1 MIPPHPTVHPFYR
14 EGEQRGGIQD
24 FLNFQNV
31 REGVVRAIVHLFSKK
46 QRGVN
51 LNIKNSKKYKDIKN
65 SLLET
70 LEKSKNNT
78 PYFVN
83 LVEDYMSLY
92 ETKELAKAEIK
103 NKGVMV
109 EYQNGKNQ
117 SGYKKNDMIEV
128 NLKVNAQ
135 MIKIL
140 DKLGINIDGDLGFDD
155 DEL

>member
-1 MIPPHPTVHPFYR
+1 MR
-14 EGEQRGGIQD
+14 K
-24 FLNFQNV
+24 
-31 REGVVRAIVHLFSKK
+31 GVVRAIVHLFSKK

-51 LNIKNSKKYKDIKN
+51 LSKKKSKKYRDIKN

-70 LEKSKNNT
+70 LEKSNNNT

-83 LVEDYMSLY
+83 LVEDYMSFF
-92 ETKELAKAEIK
+92 ETKEQAKSEIED
-103 NKGVMV
+103 KGVMI

-117 SGYKKNDMIEV
+117 NGYKKNDMIEV
-128 NLKVNAQ
+128 ILKVNAQ

>member
-1 MIPPHPTVHPFYR
+1 M

-31 REGVVRAIVHLFSKK
+31 RKGVVRAIVHLFSKK
-46 QRGVN
+46 QRGVK

-117 SGYKKNDMIEV
+117 NGYKKNDMIEV
-128 NLKVNAQ
+128 ILKVNAQ

>member
-1 MIPPHPTVHPFYR
+1 M
-14 EGEQRGGIQD
+14 
-24 FLNFQNV
+24 
-31 REGVVRAIVHLFSKK
+31 SKNK
-46 QRGVN
+46 
-51 LNIKNSKKYKDIKN
+51 SSKYKKIKK
-65 SLLET
+65 SLLDT
-70 LEKSKNNT
+70 LKKSNNFT
-78 PYFVN
+78 PYFEN

-92 ETKELAKAEIK
+92 ETKEQAKAEIEE
-103 NKGVMV
+103 KGVMV

-128 NLKVNAQ
+128 ILKVNAQ

>member
-1 MIPPHPTVHPFYR
+1 M
-14 EGEQRGGIQD
+14 
-24 FLNFQNV
+24 
-31 REGVVRAIVHLFSKK
+31 VRAIVHLFSKK

-51 LNIKNSKKYKDIKN
+51 LSKKKSKKYRDIKN

-92 ETKELAKAEIK
+92 ETKEQAKAEIEE
-103 NKGVMV
+103 KGVMI

-128 NLKVNAQ
+128 ILKVNAQ

>member
-1 MIPPHPTVHPFYR
+1 M
-14 EGEQRGGIQD
+14 
-24 FLNFQNV
+24 

-46 QRGVN
+46 QRGVKLDTKKSK
-51 LNIKNSKKYKDIKN
+51 LNIKKSKKYRDIKN

-70 LEKSKNNT
+70 LEKSNNNT

-92 ETKELAKAEIK
+92 ETKELAKAEIEK
-103 NKGVMV
+103 KGVMIK
-109 EYQNGKNQ
+109 YQNGKNQ

-128 NLKVNAQ
+128 ILKINAQ

-140 DKLGINIDGDLGFDD
+140 DKLRINIDGDLGFDD

>member
-1 MIPPHPTVHPFYR
+1 M
-14 EGEQRGGIQD
+14 
-24 FLNFQNV
+24 
-31 REGVVRAIVHLFSKK
+31 VRAIVYLFSKK

-51 LNIKNSKKYKDIKN
+51 LSKKKSKKYRDIKN

-70 LEKSKNNT
+70 LEKSNNNT

-83 LVEDYMSLY
+83 LVEDYMSFY
-92 ETKELAKAEIK
+92 ETKEQAKAEIED
-103 NKGVMV
+103 KGVMV

-117 SGYKKNDMIEV
+117 NGYKKNDMIEV
-128 NLKVNAQ
+128 ILKVNAQ

>member
-1 MIPPHPTVHPFYR
+1 M
-14 EGEQRGGIQD
+14 
-24 FLNFQNV
+24 
-31 REGVVRAIVHLFSKK
+31 VRAIVHLFSKK

-51 LNIKNSKKYKDIKN
+51 LSKKKSKKYRDIKN

-70 LEKSKNNT
+70 LEKSNNNT

-83 LVEDYMSLY
+83 LVEDYMSFF
-92 ETKELAKAEIK
+92 ETKEQAKSEIED
-103 NKGVMV
+103 KGVMI

-117 SGYKKNDMIEV
+117 NGYKKNDMIEV
-128 NLKVNAQ
+128 ILKVNAQ

>member
-1 MIPPHPTVHPFYR
+1 MGV
-14 EGEQRGGIQD
+14 QD
-24 FLNFQNV
+24 FPNFQNV
-31 REGVVRAIVHLFSKK
+31 RKGVVRAIVHLFSKK

-51 LNIKNSKKYKDIKN
+51 LSKKKSKKYREIKN

-70 LEKSKNNT
+70 LEKSNNNT

-83 LVEDYMSLY
+83 LVEDYMSFY
-92 ETKELAKAEIK
+92 ETKEQAKAEIEE
-103 NKGVMV
+103 KGVMV

-128 NLKVNAQ
+128 ILKVNAQ

>member
-1 MIPPHPTVHPFYR
+1 M
-14 EGEQRGGIQD
+14 
-24 FLNFQNV
+24 
-31 REGVVRAIVHLFSKK
+31 VRAIVHLFSKK

-117 SGYKKNDMIEV
+117 NGYKKNDMIEV
-128 NLKVNAQ
+128 ILKVNAQ

>member
-1 MIPPHPTVHPFYR
+1 M
-14 EGEQRGGIQD
+14 
-24 FLNFQNV
+24 
-31 REGVVRAIVHLFSKK
+31 SKK
-46 QRGVN
+46 
-51 LNIKNSKKYKDIKN
+51 KSKKYRDIKN

-83 LVEDYMSLY
+83 LVEDYMSFY
-92 ETKELAKAEIK
+92 ETKEQAKAEIEE
-103 NKGVMV
+103 KGVMV

-128 NLKVNAQ
+128 ILKVNAQ

-155 DEL
+155 DELSSSA